1 MDVYVIEYGGFLK
14 YGYPKPLFLFIGNN
28 IFSMILG
35 YPHLW
40 KPPSFYPGVFHWL
53 VADEGWLL
61 DHSFHILFFLEAAAA
76 DRHFGYLMVSVWTH
90 VTNKN
95 QDCRGDLTGFCM
107 FLLF

>member
-1 MDVYVIEYGGFLK
+1 MYIYICIYVCIYICIYTYVDVYVIEYGGFLK

-28 IFSMILG
+28 LFSMILG

-76 DRHFGYLMVSVWTH
+76 DRHFGYLFGPM
-90 VTNKN
+90 
-95 QDCRGDLTGFCM
+95 
-107 FLLF
+107 